1 MRYPTAMISTHEIRV
16 IGVIAGG
23 EGSGRERQETWRV
36 AVAVA
41 GGSGSG
47 SGIVEVELGSELKTR
62 RVSLHCELGRL

>member
-1 MRYPTAMISTHEIRV
+1 MISTHEIRV

-47 SGIVEVELGSELKTR
+47 SGSGIVEVELGSELKTR
-62 RVSLHCELGRL
+62 RVSLRCELGRL